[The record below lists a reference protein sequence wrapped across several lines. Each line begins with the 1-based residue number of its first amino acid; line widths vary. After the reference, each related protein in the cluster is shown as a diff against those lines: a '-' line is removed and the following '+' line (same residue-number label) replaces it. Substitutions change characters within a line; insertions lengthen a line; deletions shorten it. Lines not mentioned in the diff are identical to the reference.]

1 MGDSII
7 KLSIQSDTE
16 QIDTRKTAQNLILY
30 NLTLHSYLVGV
41 TKV

>member
-16 QIDTRKTAQNLILY
+16 EIDKRKTAQSICPNLY
-30 NLTLHSYLVGV
+30 T
-41 TKV
+41 